1 MARRLLTKLGRF
13 LRKIRIDKGEL
24 MLDMAEKLG
33 VTPAFLSAVENGKR
47 KPPKEWE
54 ERIIA
59 LYGLDEDQ
67 AIKFHEAFFEA
78 LNSEKLDMTSFTQE
92 QQDLMLAFARK
103 LPTMSEKEIMDI
115 NQRLERR

>member
-1 MARRLLTKLGRF
+1 MAGRLLTKLGRF
-13 LRKIRIDKGEL
+13 LRKIRIDRGEL

-54 ERIIA
+54 ERITT
-59 LYGLDEDQ
+59 LYSIEGDQ
-67 AIKFHEAFFEA
+67 ATEFHDAFYAA

>member
-1 MARRLLTKLGRF
+1 MAGRLLTKLGRF

-54 ERIIA
+54 RRIIE
-59 LYGLDEDQ
+59 LYDLDGNHVAE
-67 AIKFHEAFFEA
+67 FHDVFFDA

-103 LPTMSEKEIMDI
+103 LPTMSENEIKDI
-115 NQRLERR
+115 NQKLERR

>member
-13 LRKIRIDKGEL
+13 LRKIRIDRGEL
-24 MLDMAEKLG
+24 MLDMAESLG

-54 ERIIA
+54 ERIIE
-59 LYGLDEDQ
+59 LYG
-67 AIKFHEAFFEA
+67 IKEENAAEFHEAFFDA
-78 LNSEKLDMTSFTQE
+78 LNAERLDMSSFTQE

-103 LPTMSEKEIMDI
+103 LPTMSEKEMRDI
-115 NQRLERR
+115 NKKLERR

>member
-13 LRKIRIDKGEL
+13 LRKIRIDRGEL

-54 ERIIA
+54 EKIIG
-59 LYGLDEDQ
+59 LYDLNEEQ
-67 AIKFHEAFFEA
+67 AEEFRDAFFDA
-78 LNSEKLDMTSFTQE
+78 LNSEKLDMSSFSPY

-103 LPTMSEKEIMDI
+103 LPNLSEMEIKDI
-115 NQRLERR
+115 SRRLEGR